1 MGKEQTCDAVIDGV
15 RTHGLAMLETD
26 DVQFRRAEGAHAA
39 KSTPRLKVL
48 LKDIKKVILDGEHL
62 ELRHKGGVVRLSL
75 GAKQAAAWAKR
86 ILEPPGL
93 LDKLGVKEGT
103 TVTVA
108 GGIDEDFVHSL
119 ELRGAVVRRGRKGKD
134 ADLVFLGVETL
145 ADLNNVAGL
154 AKLMRPAGGIWFL
167 YPKGR
172 KDLREADVMAAGRA
186 AGWKDNK
193 TCRVSE
199 THTAL
204 RFVIPLADRPA
215 GATAAAKRAAAPRS
229 AGRSK
234 GR

>member
-1 MGKEQTCDAVIDGV
+1 M
-15 RTHGLAMLETD
+15 
-26 DVQFRRAEGAHAA
+26 
-39 KSTPRLKVL
+39 
-48 LKDIKKVILDGEHL
+48 
-62 ELRHKGGVVRLSL
+62 
-75 GAKQAAAWAKR
+75 
-86 ILEPPGL
+86 

-103 TVTVA
+103 TVTVVTPKGMHPHD

-119 ELRGAVVRRGRKGKD
+119 ELRGATVRRGRKGKD
-134 ADLVFLGVETL
+134 ADLVFLGAETL
-145 ADLNNVAGL
+145 GDLKDVAGL
-154 AKLMRPAGGIWFL
+154 AKLMHPAGGIWFF

-186 AGWKDNK
+186 AGWKDSK

-204 RFVIPLADRPA
+204 RFVIPLADRA
-215 GATAAAKRAAAPRS
+215 VRATAGAKRAAAPRS

>member
-26 DVQFRRAEGAHAA
+26 DVQFRG
-39 KSTPRLKVL
+39 TPKLKVL
-48 LKDIKKVILDGEHL
+48 LKDIKKVILDGEDL
-62 ELRHKGGVVRLSL
+62 ELRHKGGVVRFNL

-93 LDKLGVKEGT
+93 LDKLGVNEGT
-103 TVTVA
+103 RVTVA
-108 GGIDEDFVHSL
+108 GGLDEDFVHSL
-119 ELRGAVVRRGRKGKD
+119 ELRGASVRRGRKGKD
-134 ADLVFLGVETL
+134 ADVVLFGAETL
-145 ADLNNVAGL
+145 ADLEDVAGL
-154 AKLMRPAGGIWFL
+154 AKLMHPAGGIWFV

-215 GATAAAKRAAAPRS
+215 KTSTPKAARS

-234 GR
+234 AR